1 MTFLGL
7 LKVELSDKGEI
18 LKTLKH
24 AILVQICRE
33 SERERWN
40 SGESDYVL
48 ISLFLNLPTAQIVR
62 LSLPQF
68 FSVLSMALLFHQE
81 KKKESGNING
91 MKLIFFYMVLN
102 SFFQNERG

>member
-18 LKTLKH
+18 LKILKH

-40 SGESDYVL
+40 SGESDCAYKFVFKSANGPNRSAFFTTILFSFKYGL
-48 ISLFLNLPTAQIVR
+48 IISSR
-62 LSLPQF
+62 
-68 FSVLSMALLFHQE
+68 

>member
-1 MTFLGL
+1 MTFLGS

-18 LKTLKH
+18 LKILKH

-40 SGESDYVL
+40 SGGSDYVL
-48 ISLFLNLPTAQIVR
+48 ISLFLNLPTAQIVG

-81 KKKESGNING
+81 KKREWK
-91 MKLIFFYMVLN
+91 Y
-102 SFFQNERG
+102 